1 MCRSAHKP
9 LELVQQMATAPHM
22 NPDLSKLGDE
32 LYKHWEGAM
41 TSWWDQVLESPSF
54 LGAMG
59 QNLEGAARAR
69 GQYERSVD
77 DTMEKMHLPTRS
89 DVVRVAKIAAMLEER
104 LLQQEDLVLELKD
117 QLGRLERETIQA
129 RIEAAEARLELR
141 DTLAA
146 LRSDLRV
153 ASGTPAAVAPP
164 TFAAIPP
171 TAPRT
176 RKAGA

>member
-1 MCRSAHKP
+1 M
-9 LELVQQMATAPHM
+9 VQQMATAPHV
-22 NPDLSKLGDE
+22 NPDLGKLGDE
-32 LYKHWEGAM
+32 LYKHWEKAM

-59 QNLEGAARAR
+59 QNLEGSARAR

-146 LRSDLRV
+146 LRGELR
-153 ASGTPAAVAPP
+153 AQGAATTAPEPAPAATPTAPVTP
-164 TFAAIPP
+164 
-171 TAPRT
+171 APRT